1 VGSDNKKKPNAEK
14 KKALGEYLEAKKELK
29 YWVKKVADL
38 APLALY
44 RSPSANAMPPG
55 GGSGNPIEAAVVEL
69 ETARENE
76 RAAVKKATA
85 AKARVMAII
94 QTAPEADQRVLLM
107 RRYIDGMEWE
117 DIAEAEGK
125 SKTWA
130 TNLHGTAMKFIKLPP
145 VEVQV

>member
-1 VGSDNKKKPNAEK
+1 MGNSNKKKPNAEK
-14 KKALGEYLEAKKELK
+14 KTALSEYLEAKKELK

-44 RSPSANAMPPG
+44 RSPSASSAPPG
-55 GGSGNPIEAAVVEL
+55 GGTGNPIEMAVVEL

-76 RAAVKKATA
+76 RIAAEKVKA

-107 RRYIDGMEWE
+107 RRYIDGMEWDE
-117 DIAEAEGK
+117 IAEEEGK

-130 TNLHGTAMKFIKLPP
+130 TNLHGTAMKFITLPP
-145 VEVQV
+145 VEG